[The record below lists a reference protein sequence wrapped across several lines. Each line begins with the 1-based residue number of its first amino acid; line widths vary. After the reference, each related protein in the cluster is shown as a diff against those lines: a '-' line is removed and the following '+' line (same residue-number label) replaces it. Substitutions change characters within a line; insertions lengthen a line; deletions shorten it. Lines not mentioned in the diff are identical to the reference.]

1 MRPFCTPF
9 RRGTVRWDQS
19 KFSRFLETT
28 GLLHR
33 TRATTPHWEQEDDL
47 SKGIVSGVRAAYLV
61 AGTASAVAMALLN
74 ERTRPLGSR
83 LTPATAAASSPAH
96 NGASAEA
103 YSPPTRGIFAASR
116 EAASRR
122 LGQASLLGLGV
133 LALAAM
139 IPAATTMASGFRG
152 SPPAPAAIFGPSD
165 DLRAASSAGAG
176 WEESYAAAIPS
187 ASDRG
192 AIVIAAAAHQR
203 DIDTLLALNAWAE
216 REEAA
221 KGGRISAAG
230 VPAHGQAQSLNRASG
245 YAPGT
250 VVRARVTIYGCTGSG
265 GGFCGG
271 MSAGITVFEG
281 AAACSS
287 DMPFGTK
294 FTLEGDPTGRVYEC
308 LNRGMLAAPWVD
320 IFFYDTADGFAWASQ
335 LGSTHANLTI
345 VN

>member
-1 MRPFCTPF
+1 M
-9 RRGTVRWDQS
+9 
-19 KFSRFLETT
+19 
-28 GLLHR
+28 
-33 TRATTPHWEQEDDL
+33 
-47 SKGIVSGVRAAYLV
+47 
-61 AGTASAVAMALLN
+61 
-74 ERTRPLGSR
+74 
-83 LTPATAAASSPAH
+83 PATASGPQFATPLTSASS
-96 NGASAEA
+96 ASAEA
-103 YSPPTRGIFAASR
+103 YAPPARGIIAASR
-116 EAASRR
+116 KAASRR
-122 LGQASLLGLGV
+122 IGQASLLGMGV
-133 LALAAM
+133 LMLAAM

-152 SPPAPAAIFGPSD
+152 GSPAPSRVYGPSD
-165 DLRAASSAGAG
+165 SLRAAASAGAG

-192 AIVIAAAAHQR
+192 AMVIAAADHQGK
-203 DIDTLLALNAWAE
+203 IDTLLALHAWAE
-216 REEAA
+216 RENAA
-221 KGGRISAAG
+221 NGSRQISAAG
-230 VPAHGQAQSLNRASG
+230 VPARGQAQSLNRASG

-271 MSAGITVFEG
+271 MSAGVTVFEG

-308 LNRGMLAAPWVD
+308 LDRGMLASPWVD
-320 IFFYDTADGFAWASQ
+320 IFFYNTADGFAWASQ